1 MTAPSSASI
10 RFRRSTRVDE
20 TRVGDR
26 VVLYHRDAG
35 SGIVLNPAGSL
46 VWDSLSAPRSQDD
59 LVIQLAAKF
68 PTIPRARLE
77 GDVAAYVESLLA
89 HSLIDGDS

>member
-1 MTAPSSASI
+1 MTAPSTALT

-46 VWDSLSAPRSQDD
+46 IWDAMSTPRSQDE
-59 LVIQLAAKF
+59 LATQLATKF
-68 PTIPRARLE
+68 PSIPRSRIE
-77 GDVAAYVESLLA
+77 SDVSTYIDSLLA
-89 HSLIDGDS
+89 HSLIDGES

>member
-26 VVLYHRDAG
+26 VVLYQRDAG
-35 SGIVLNPAGSL
+35 SGVVLNPAGSL
-46 VWDSLSAPRSQDD
+46 VWDSLSTPRSHEE
-59 LVIQLAAKF
+59 LVAQLSAKF
-68 PTIPRARLE
+68 PSVARARIE
-77 GDVAAYVESLLA
+77 SDVAAYIDSLLA
-89 HSLIDGDS
+89 HSLIDGES

>member
-1 MTAPSSASI
+1 MTAPSSALI

-35 SGIVLNPAGSL
+35 SGIVLNPAGSTI
-46 VWDSLSAPRSQDD
+46 WDSLSRPRSQDE
-59 LVIQLAAKF
+59 LVVQLATRF
-68 PTIPRARLE
+68 PSVPRARIE
-77 GDVAAYVESLLA
+77 SDIAAYIESLLA
-89 HSLIDGDS
+89 QSLIDGEP